1 MQIELLKC
9 PSGTQLGNKDTGQ
22 QLRIIIE
29 EQLELF

>member
-9 PSGTQLGNKDTGQ
+9 PSGTQLDNKDIGQ